1 MTYLQL
7 VNSVLRRLRE
17 DEVATVDQNSY
28 SRLVGELVN
37 EAKETVENSWDWTG
51 LRTTVVVPTVK
62 STYLY
67 TIVDSQNKIKVLNV
81 VNDTGN
87 VFMSRRGSSWMR
99 NLFLNQDP
107 PESSPQYFN
116 LKTLDA
122 NGDNVFEVYPIPDGV
137 YDLNF
142 SIVKREGYFT
152 EDTDKLKVP
161 TQPVLLLATALA
173 ARERGETGGTSAAEQ
188 FGLADRSIADAIA
201 YDAAQ
206 HPDETIWTTV

>member
-51 LRTTVVVPTVK
+51 LRTTLIVPTVK

-67 TIVDSQNKIKVLNV
+67 TIPDSQNKIKVLNII
-81 VNDTGN
+81 NDTGN
-87 VFMSRRGSSWMR
+87 VFMARRGSSWMR

-107 PESSPQYFN
+107 PESSPQYYN

>member
-17 DEVATVDQNSY
+17 DEVATVEQNSY
-28 SRLVGELVN
+28 SRLIGELVN

-99 NLFLNQDP
+99 NLFLNQEP

>member
-17 DEVATVDQNSY
+17 DEVATVEQNSY
-28 SRLVGELVN
+28 SRLIGELVN

-51 LRTTVVVPTVK
+51 LRTTLIVPTVK

-67 TIVDSQNKIKVLNV
+67 TIPDSQNKIKVLNII
-81 VNDTGN
+81 NDTGN

-142 SIVKREGYFT
+142 SIVKREGYFVN
-152 EDTDKLKVP
+152 DTDKLKVP

>member
-17 DEVATVDQNSY
+17 DEVATVEQNSY
-28 SRLVGELVN
+28 SRLIGELVN

-142 SIVKREGYFT
+142 SIVKREGYFVN
-152 EDTDKLKVP
+152 DTDKLKVP

>member
-28 SRLVGELVN
+28 SRLVGEFVN

-51 LRTTVVVPTVK
+51 LRTTLIVPTVK

-67 TIVDSQNKIKVLNV
+67 TIPDSQNKIKVLNII
-81 VNDTGN
+81 NDTGN
-87 VFMSRRGSSWMR
+87 VFMARRGSSWMR

-107 PESSPQYFN
+107 PESSPQYYN